1 MKKVIIFVL
10 AFMLVFAIVMVSVLA
25 ATGKSITMNGN
36 VQFVVNDRSLFVK
49 EVRMQETGGISDT
62 ITFTPGY
69 INGDFNFNVGDI
81 VNNRGS
87 FTIYFDIINTTT
99 NLHFVSVDYSGLSSI
114 AGLEISV
121 SPEVPASEEVITTI
135 TADTPATTTLEL
147 KVVNP
152 NLATIDLSQII
163 ITFVED
169 RKYSITLQGVD
180 YYILGEDAEAIA
192 INGEETI
199 ITSQGNPIIDIPIM
213 VLVNEN
219 SASASEIFA
228 GALKDYNKA
237 TIIGTNTYGKGVI
250 QTLYSLSDGSGIK
263 ITTAE
268 YCTPN
273 RNKINEVGIEPN
285 ITVELPDDITEL
297 TDENDTQLQR
307 AIEELK

>member
-1 MKKVIIFVL
+1 MTIKMKLVSLIS

-121 SPEVPASEEVITTI
+121 SPEVPASEETITTI
-135 TADTPATTTLEL
+135 TADTPKTTTLEL

-180 YYILGEDAEAIA
+180 YYILGEDTEAIA

-199 ITSQGNPIIDIPIM
+199 IEVPSFTNLCIIYNTLSNSIPTSALNLIDWENTNDA
-213 VLVNEN
+213 VL
-219 SASASEIFA
+219 
-228 GALKDYNKA
+228 
-237 TIIGTNTYGKGVI
+237 
-250 QTLYSLSDGSGIK
+250 LYDGSGVEFGGGDIDIYK
-263 ITTAE
+263 NEEIIASSREFSHGNSTYSFVYYIMSVTDN
-268 YCTPN
+268 CTMSFVAS
-273 RNKINEVGIEPN
+273 EF
-285 ITVELPDDITEL
+285 
-297 TDENDTQLQR
+297 
-307 AIEELK
+307 

>member
-1 MKKVIIFVL
+1 MTIKMKLVSLIS

-199 ITSQGNPIIDIPIM
+199 IEVPLFTNLCIIYNTLSSSIPTSALNLIDWGNTNDA
-213 VLVNEN
+213 VL
-219 SASASEIFA
+219 
-228 GALKDYNKA
+228 
-237 TIIGTNTYGKGVI
+237 
-250 QTLYSLSDGSGIK
+250 LYDGSG
-263 ITTAE
+263 AE
-268 YCTPN
+268 FHGGDIDIYKDEEIIASSLVIAHGNSTYSFIYYIMLVTDNCT
-273 RNKINEVGIEPN
+273 ISV
-285 ITVELPDDITEL
+285 
-297 TDENDTQLQR
+297 Q
-307 AIEELK
+307 